1 MFTLKTIT
9 QTWLKSKPIQSSE
22 LWDNQKFLFQKGS
35 TISVESVIPM
45 ENQHSV
51 ITLNQSLQKEFNSYK
66 TLYGYTPHL
75 EIIGDSNK
83 RELFLNVPYFS
94 QLNNQNYL
102 FGPGSRQCN
111 LTACAMYAAYL
122 KPSLLSISNELGYTQ
137 FDSYYGD
144 ILSKYGDTT
153 DHYAQTEALKELC
166 IESYF
171 SYSLSISDLVLC
183 LQKNTPVV
191 IGVTYKNSGH
201 IIIVTGFNLDKEL
214 IYVHDSYGIRYGSS
228 DIYEVGVE
236 AKYDPYSFDLLKRI
250 WVDMG
255 DEKGWGRIATSID
268 GKSTKLPYNL

>member
-1 MFTLKTIT
+1 MFTLKAIT

-22 LWDNQKFLFQKGS
+22 LCDNQKILFQKGS
-35 TISVESVIPM
+35 TISVESVIPI

-51 ITLNQSLQKEFNSYK
+51 ITLHQPLQKGTNSHK

-75 EIIGDSNK
+75 EIIGDNSK

-94 QLNNQNYL
+94 QLDNQTYI

-111 LTACAMYAAYL
+111 LTACAMYASYL
-122 KPSLLSISNELGYTQ
+122 KPSLLSISSELGYKQ

-153 DHYAQTEALKELC
+153 NHYAQTKALKELG

-171 SYSLSISDLVLC
+171 SYSLSIFDLVLC
-183 LQKNTPVV
+183 LKKKTPVV
-191 IGVTYKNSGH
+191 LGVTYKNSGH
-201 IIIVTGFNLDKEL
+201 IIIATGFNLDKEL
-214 IYVHDSYGIRYGSS
+214 IYIHDSYGIRYGSS
-228 DIYEVGVE
+228 DIYEIGVE
-236 AKYDPYSFDLLKRI
+236 AKFDPYSFDLLKKI

-255 DEKGWGRIATSID
+255 EEKGWGRIATSID